1 MKKIKKIIEI
11 LKSYV
16 LMEKNTKLV
25 VLGHHKTGTTAI
37 ASLLA
42 HAADLSISGDP
53 IYEMSPSSS
62 SLLDTLLNDTD
73 SFVKIV
79 KANPRFFFQQVVK
92 EPDYIL
98 SIDEIFKLYPYS
110 KFVFIIR
117 EPHQI
122 IRSIFNRLS
131 IEGTTELHKIPYE
144 NLSNSTSNWEYI
156 VNGSPK
162 ISDSLTV
169 VERLAWRIE
178 KTTLSYLKYSNKIQ
192 LIKYEDFIK
201 NKSQYIKE
209 ILDKIEMPC
218 PKSISNIEDKQFQ
231 PKGDHKVLINDFF
244 GKENY
249 NLITNICDKTI
260 KSFNY

>member
-1 MKKIKKIIEI
+1 MKIAKKIINI

-16 LMEKNTKLV
+16 LKQKNTKLV

-42 HAADLSISGDP
+42 HSANLSISGDP

-62 SLLDTLLNDTD
+62 SLLDMLLNDTE
-73 SFVKIV
+73 SFVRIA

-98 SIDEIFKLYPYS
+98 SVDGILKLYPYS

-117 EPHQI
+117 KPHQI

-131 IEGTTELHKIPYE
+131 IDGTTDLHSISRK
-144 NLSNSTSNWEYI
+144 NLSNSTPNWEYI
-156 VNGSPK
+156 VNGDPK
-162 ISDSLTV
+162 VDDNMTV

-178 KTTLSYLKYSNKIQ
+178 KATLAYLEHRDNIQ
-192 LIKYEDFIK
+192 LIKYEDFIEH
-201 NKSQYIKE
+201 KSQYIE
-209 ILDKIEMPC
+209 GILNKIDIPC
-218 PKSISNIEDKQFQ
+218 LQSITSIEDKQFQ
-231 PKGDHKVLINDFF
+231 PKGDHKVLIDDFF
-244 GKENY
+244 GRKNY
-249 NLITNICDKTI
+249 DLITKICSKTI
-260 KSFNY
+260 SSFEY